1 MSLQIFIPAEI
12 SCDNPKCEATHDLA
26 WAVDPRDLAKQR
38 KPFTQKQMAGIAD
51 CLTEAAV
58 KAGWLVDRA
67 GCYCPQCKKQIEE
80 GELHP
85 QLGTVTAAGL
95 IDELRFVAKARKGVN
110 DGI

>member
-12 SCDNPKCEATHDLA
+12 SCDNPKCDATRDLA

-38 KPFTQKQMAGIAD
+38 KPFTQKQMAGISN
-51 CLTEAAV
+51 CLTKAA
-58 KAGWLVDRA
+58 ADEGWLVDRA

-80 GELHP
+80 GKLHP

-95 IDELRFVAKARKGVN
+95 IDELRFAAKMRK
-110 DGI
+110 DGSNGL